1 MVSYSHYVSMFAM
14 ALYYYESNFDIL
26 KKNSQILQRQCNIL
40 YKLVTQERG
49 GRERGM
55 VRLVRE

>member
-49 GRERGM
+49 GGGRE
-55 VRLVRE
+55 EW